1 MRDTDTSFLMD
12 HFLTDQF
19 LTIKIFLFRIL
30 YLDLYKK
37 KKKTGLNLRIVFYIA
52 KPGWSF

>member
-30 YLDLYKK
+30 YLDLYQKK
-37 KKKTGLNLRIVFYIA
+37 KKKL
-52 KPGWSF
+52 GWIWELFSI